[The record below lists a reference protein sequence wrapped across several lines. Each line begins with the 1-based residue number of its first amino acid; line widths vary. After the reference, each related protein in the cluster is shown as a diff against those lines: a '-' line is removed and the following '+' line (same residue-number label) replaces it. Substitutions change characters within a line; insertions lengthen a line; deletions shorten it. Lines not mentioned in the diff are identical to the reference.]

1 MMRAE
6 TVGGDVSQLTQA
18 AQMQVIQAASFGI
31 KGLALAR
38 SPIPVL
44 QRGEILVRVSA
55 VSLNYR
61 DLVVLSGSYMPD
73 LELPYI
79 PASDACGVV
88 EAVGDG
94 VCGFSPGDRVI
105 PCYIQGWRDGR
116 LTAEQRYR
124 KTLGGPLQGVL
135 REYLTVPADD
145 AVHAPPE
152 LSDAQASTLPI
163 AAATAWNTLM
173 RGEIRAGSRVL
184 VQGTGGVAI
193 FALQFARAMGAQVI
207 ALTSTEAKAQRLREL
222 GAHTVINYREQP
234 QWAAAVREATGGNGA
249 DIIVETTGSTLQ
261 QSISASAFGGFIG
274 LVGFVGG
281 YETVL
286 NVRQLIGPMVRI
298 EGIVVGSKRT
308 LLELI
313 DAIRV
318 NRIEP
323 LIDSR
328 FKLAQA
334 ADAFRRLESG
344 AHLGK
349 IVIEL

>member
-1 MMRAE
+1 MRQLQAE
-6 TVGGDVSQLTQA
+6 
-18 AQMQVIQAASFGI
+18 SFGI
-31 KGLALAR
+31 DGLA
-38 SPIPVL
+38 IG
-44 QRGEILVRVSA
+44 RGEIPSRRFGEILIRVKA

-73 LELPYI
+73 LQLPYV
-79 PASDACGVV
+79 PASDACGIV
-88 EAVGDG
+88 EAVGEG
-94 VCGFSPGDRVI
+94 VRGFSPGDRVI

-124 KTLGGPLQGVL
+124 NTLGGPLPGVL
-135 REYLTVPADD
+135 REFVAVPADD

-152 LSDAQASTLPI
+152 LSDAQGSTLPI

-184 VQGTGGVAI
+184 VQGTGGVAV

-207 ALTSTEAKAQRLREL
+207 ALTSTEPKAQRLRKL
-222 GAHTVINYREQP
+222 GAEVVINYREQP
-234 QWAAAVREATGGNGA
+234 QWAAAVREATGGHGA
-249 DIIVETTGSTLQ
+249 DIVVETTGSSLQ
-261 QSISASAFGGFIG
+261 QSIAASAFGGFIG

-281 YETVL
+281 YETTL

-313 DAIRV
+313 EAMRV

-323 LIDSR
+323 LIDSVFPFER
-328 FKLAQA
+328 A
-334 ADAFRRLESG
+334 ADAFRHLESG
-344 AHLGK
+344 SHLGK